1 MSESAILRSE
11 LPPLVAIVN
20 TSKEIASMVAW
31 VLADEG
37 LRTITVSALDL
48 VQGEPT
54 AATFLTENDPRVIV
68 YDVGLPYEESWAF
81 LQSLEQSD
89 AARGRRFIIT
99 TTNRTVLE
107 DMVGVLPEQEVL
119 VSPFDPD
126 DLVAAVRRALAT
138 Q

>member
-1 MSESAILRSE
+1 MPESAIPHSDST
-11 LPPLVAIVN
+11 PLVAIVN
-20 TSKEIASMVAW
+20 SSEDIATMTARVIE
-31 VLADEG
+31 DEG
-37 LRTITVSALDL
+37 LRTANAYVSDL
-48 VQGEPT
+48 KRGEPDPS
-54 AATFLTENDPRVIV
+54 AFLVENDPRVIV

-99 TTNRTVLE
+99 TTNRAVLE

-119 VSPFDPD
+119 ASPFDLD
-126 DLVAAVRRALAT
+126 DLVAVVRRALAT